1 MENVFE
7 KVRELTHKLV
17 SIPSIVGV
25 RGEREIAETIYKEL
39 EGMNYFKQNPQYL
52 YKIPVRNDGLSR
64 FSVAALLKGGKSNK
78 TVILLGHI
86 DTVGVDEFGNISEYA
101 FRPEELK
108 QKLQKFILSEEV
120 RRDLNDDRW
129 DFGRGIL
136 DMKSG
141 VAANLYV
148 LSLLSERIHE
158 ISGNILFI
166 AAPDEEGNSQGILSV
181 LPFLIDL
188 REKENLQYIGVIN
201 TDYTSPRFTG
211 DNNRYIYL
219 GTIGKLLPAFYIVGK
234 ETHVGQCF
242 EGLDANL
249 LSAELIRLIDNNMTL
264 SDEAEG
270 EITVPPI
277 SLKNQDLKREYS
289 VQTPISAFHYFN
301 FFTHKMS
308 PKEVLEKLKDV
319 ALRAFD
325 NVLARLNE
333 EYYVYCRRSGLPFS
347 PLPWQSRVLSFAEIY
362 EIAMDEHPEELEKAL
377 TELDKLNISDE
388 REYSLRVVETVW
400 NLLGDKDPVIIVM
413 FAPPYYPHI
422 YMKGENNIEK
432 MLIKAINEAVG
443 EVQPECE
450 EKIVIRKFY
459 PYISDI
465 SYLSLTGN
473 HVELMSLIEN
483 MPAWNKK
490 YFLDFDAIK
499 NLNLP
504 VVNIGPFGK
513 DAHKISERVYTPYSY
528 VTVPKLILSTIKK
541 LIMEG

>member
-7 KVRELTHKLV
+7 RTRELTYKLV
-17 SIPSIVGV
+17 GIPSIVGV
-25 RGEREIAETIYKEL
+25 RGEREIAEAIYKEL
-39 EGMNYFKQNPQYL
+39 EDINYFKQNPQHL
-52 YKIPVRNDGLSR
+52 YRIPLKGDGLSR
-64 FSVAALLKGGKSNK
+64 FSVAALLKGGNSSK

-86 DTVGVDEFGNISEYA
+86 DTVGVDEFGNISEFA
-101 FRPEELK
+101 FRPAELK
-108 QKLQKFILSEEV
+108 QKLQKFILSDEV
-120 RRDLNDDRW
+120 KRDLNDDRW

-148 LSLLSERIHE
+148 LSYLSEKIHQ
-158 ISGNILFI
+158 INGNILFI

-188 REKENLQYIGVIN
+188 RERENLEYIGVIN
-201 TDYTSPRFTG
+201 TDYTSPRFNG
-211 DNNRYIYL
+211 DNSRYIYL

-308 PKEVLEKLKDV
+308 PKEVLEKLKEV

-347 PLPWQSRVLSFAEIY
+347 PLPWQSRVLSFAEVY
-362 EIAMDEHPEELEKAL
+362 EMAMDEHAEELKKAFE
-377 TELDKLNISDE
+377 ELDKLNITDE
-388 REYSLRVVETVW
+388 REYSLRVVEAVW
-400 NLLGDKDPVIIVM
+400 NVLGDKDPVIIVM

-422 YMKGENNIEK
+422 YMKGENENERL
-432 MLIKAINEAVG
+432 LIKAVNEAVE

-473 HVELMSLIEN
+473 NVELMSLIEN

-490 YFLDFDAIK
+490 YFLDFETIK

-513 DAHKISERVYTPYSY
+513 DAHKISERIYTPYSY